1 MAWLRGLGRRLSDWF
16 VRHGRLLTDPESMVG
31 WFIVTLWCV
40 LAGLEGG
47 VAAMV
52 ILLAVGW
59 FVHAAAVESGSH
71 VLLWLA
77 TAMLLILVVVASQLT
92 FGGLSP
98 VLLAGAGAS
107 ALLHNE
113 LVRLNYTRRRNAL
126 VHEAVYHASGLAL
139 AGAATVGI
147 VGVAII
153 QILATGGQRTWLW
166 MPATAGLLLLI
177 GFALALGPLRKA
189 TESSKERWMP
199 GKRIPPQPLK
209 REVTEF

>member
-1 MAWLRGLGRRLSDWF
+1 VAWLRGLGRRLSDWF

-166 MPATAGLLLLI
+166 MPAAAGLLLLI

-209 REVTEF
+209 SEVTEF